1 MLLFPSRAFP
11 SHHDSHSTYRQRNY
25 NTTIYETKTGKVLGE
40 IQSHNPDELRLEAI
54 WLSLRHQTD
63 VKYLD
68 AAGFWDFIKFEKT
81 ESIPDDWLKF
91 WDDEREMNRFIEK
104 RTGTPVPRKE
114 EEVNL
119 ISY

>member
-1 MLLFPSRAFP
+1 MSFP
-11 SHHDSHSTYRQRNY
+11 SHMFPYHIDSRSTYRRRNY
-25 NTTIYETKTGKVLGE
+25 STTIFETKTGKVLGE
-40 IQSHNPDELRLEAI
+40 IQSHNPNDLRLEAI